1 MGIYSPNNNDFTPI
15 DEQLNSTEDELV
27 TQTMAAYLYDDLS
40 EMCHEQRQM
49 FLNSDE
55 FKAIDEAK
63 SLTSAIGKNT
73 IVKLNKADDMER
85 RIGQAALNIARD
97 KNDVLWL
104 KLQKN
109 RVQERKLLNQI
120 NKKYGMKAEKV
131 AKKAQKE
138 YIKTHKIA
146 VGFMRK

>member
-1 MGIYSPNNNDFTPI
+1 MGIFSPDSNFMPI
-15 DEQLNSTEDELV
+15 DEQLNSTEEELV
-27 TQTMAAYLYDDLS
+27 TQTMAAFLYDDLS

-55 FKAIDEAK
+55 FKAIDESK
-63 SLTSAIGKNT
+63 SLTSSIGRNT

-97 KNDVLWL
+97 KNDILWV

-109 RVQERKLLNQI
+109 RVQEKKLLDQI
-120 NKKYGMKAEKV
+120 NKKYGTNTIKSAALFDTEK
-131 AKKAQKE
+131 
-138 YIKTHKIA
+138 
-146 VGFMRK
+146 

>member
-1 MGIYSPNNNDFTPI
+1 MGIFSPDSNFMPI
-15 DEQLNSTEDELV
+15 DEQLNSTEEELV
-27 TQTMAAYLYDDLS
+27 TQTMAAFLYDDLS

-55 FKAIDEAK
+55 FKAIDESK
-63 SLTSAIGKNT
+63 SLTSSIGRNT

-97 KNDVLWL
+97 KNDILWV

-109 RVQERKLLNQI
+109 RVQEKKLLDQI
-120 NKKYGMKAEKV
+120 NKKYGMKAEKI
-131 AKKAQKE
+131 AKKTQKE
-138 YIKTHKIA
+138 YIKTHKLA

>member
-1 MGIYSPNNNDFTPI
+1 MGIFSPDSNFMPI
-15 DEQLNSTEDELV
+15 DEQLNSTEEELV
-27 TQTMAAYLYDDLS
+27 TQTMAAFLYDDLS

-55 FKAIDEAK
+55 FKAIDESK
-63 SLTSAIGKNT
+63 SLTSSIGRNT

-97 KNDVLWL
+97 KNDILWV

-109 RVQERKLLNQI
+109 RVQEKKLLDQI
-120 NKKYGMKAEKV
+120 NQKYGRKAEKI

-138 YIKTHKIA
+138 YIKTHKLA